1 MSEQRFELG
10 KAPHLILSAVHRD
23 LVVKGWNEPVI
34 TLEGDQFTTEE
45 SEKGLVVTA
54 TRDLVAMVPHG
65 ASVSILQCHR
75 DVAVKGVEGELII
88 GEVQR
93 DMVVRGASHVE
104 IGHVHHD
111 LVVRSASGAVQ
122 IEQVNGDLALRDVGD
137 VALGVVHGD
146 VSGRDVDGSFIVK
159 EVMGDLNLRGVS
171 GNVNLGVV
179 YRDVT
184 LKSIEGLVNLA
195 QGMSDVRLFGPLAD
209 GKHQLH
215 CQRDM
220 VLRWPV
226 NLALTLTATAPN
238 VKDRLGLEDV
248 VEENET
254 VSGRMGEGGPHIY
267 LSAERAIVLKP
278 MDMVDEKWVK
288 FAFGDEDFDVEI
300 NGLGEKISSEVNR
313 RMDDVRKR
321 MAQMSADMEHRIGS
335 EFAGRFEAQAQQ
347 WAEKAERMAEKALQQ
362 AERALKQTRQ
372 KTAAAPASPSPTPS
386 KPIVSP
392 EEKLKILKMLEK
404 GVITVEEA
412 NNLLS
417 ALER

>member
-10 KAPHLILSAVHRD
+10 KAPHIIISAVHRD
-23 LVVKGWNEPVI
+23 LVVKGWGEMVVS
-34 TLEGDQFTTEE
+34 LEGDQVSAEE
-45 SEKGLVVTA
+45 SEKGLVVTSV
-54 TRDLVAMVPHG
+54 RDLMVMVPHG
-65 ASVSILQCHR
+65 ASVSVLQCHR
-75 DVAVKGVEGELII
+75 DVVIKGIEGELVI

-93 DMVVRGASHVE
+93 DMVVRSAGQVE

-111 LVVRSASGAVQ
+111 LVVRSANGAVQ
-122 IEQVNGDLALRDVGD
+122 IAQVNGDLNLRDVGD
-137 VALGVVHGD
+137 VSLGVVHGD

-159 EVMGDLNLRGVS
+159 EIMGDLTLRGVT

-179 YRDVT
+179 HRDVT
-184 LKSIEGLVNLA
+184 LKSVDGLINLA
-195 QGMSDVRLFGPLAD
+195 QGMSDVRLFGPVAD

-226 NLALTLTATAPN
+226 NLPLTITATAPS

-254 VSGRMGEGGPHIY
+254 VSGRIGEGGPHIS

-288 FAFGDEDFDVEI
+288 FAFDDGDFDVDI
-300 NGLGEKISSEVNR
+300 NGLGEKISTEVNR

-321 MAQMSADMEHRIGS
+321 MSQMSAEMEARMGT

-362 AERALKQTRQ
+362 AEKALKQTRQ
-372 KTAAAPASPSPTPS
+372 KAAAAPSAPTPAPG
-386 KPIVSP
+386 KATVSP

-417 ALER
+417 ALEQ